1 MTESTIPAG
10 LRPRTDRPAKPI
22 SLRPVIDPRDAALAK
37 VAAQVQRM
45 HGVTLEELRSP
56 RKTRRISDA
65 RLSYYLMAR
74 QTGES
79 VTRIGEFIYR
89 DHSCVV
95 KGATNDR
102 VQASMFWMA
111 GDGEGI

>member
-1 MTESTIPAG
+1 MTHHG
-10 LRPRTDRPAKPI
+10 VQ
-22 SLRPVIDPRDAALAK
+22 LRPVVDPRDAVLAR
-37 VAAQVQRM
+37 VAAEVHRM
-45 HGVTLEELRSP
+45 HGVTLAELRSP

-65 RLSYYLMAR
+65 RMSYYLLGR

-79 VTRIGEFIYR
+79 VTRIGDFIYR

-95 KGATNDR
+95 DAAKSKR
-102 VQASMFWMA
+102 VLAAASWMS

>member
-1 MTESTIPAG
+1 MTHPAVQ
-10 LRPRTDRPAKPI
+10 
-22 SLRPVIDPRDAALAK
+22 LRPVVDPRDTVLAR
-37 VAAQVQRM
+37 VAAEVQRM
-45 HGVTLEELRSP
+45 HGVTLAELRSP

-79 VTRIGEFIYR
+79 VTRIGEYIYR

-102 VQASMFWMA
+102 VQASLRWMA